1 MKTFSII
8 LAAIFITWSG
18 AIQAQEPEGTP
29 PPKTGD
35 EPAQLEPKAEEKT
48 APAVGDKIEP
58 KVGEKQ
64 EARVE
69 EKKDVH
75 KEARKDL
82 PLKFKGDLRYR
93 HETIDLT
100 DENANHRHRIRL
112 RFGAFSEISD
122 QLEFGFQIASGA
134 GDPIST
140 NQTLS
145 PAFTK
150 KPLTIDL
157 AYFNYKP
164 IEGLSVVVGK
174 MKNPV
179 FRPGDSQLVWDS
191 DLTPE
196 GLALSFTRKISS
208 MKVFATGVA
217 FWNADRKGDED
228 DAYILGGQGG
238 VELKFGA
245 FEIVASGALYNYTKI
260 LGYGPVYD
268 DDSFGNTLDAN
279 TLYANDYNLLD
290 AGLELRGKL
299 ASLPFSVFG
308 QFVQNLAADE
318 EKTAFYAGF
327 SIGEAKKAKGW
338 RLQYNFRSLQRDA
351 VFATFSDSDFIGGG
365 TGGAGHVV
373 SAELAINS
381 NMLLGLTVQRSTLD
395 DDAET
400 DYTRVQ
406 LDLGV
411 KF

>member
-1 MKTFSII
+1 MKTFSITI
-8 LAAIFITWSG
+8 LAVLITWSG
-18 AIQAQEPEGTP
+18 ALLAQEPEGTP
-29 PPKTGD
+29 PPAASDVPVKI
-35 EPAQLEPKAEEKT
+35 EPNAEEKT
-48 APAVGDKIEP
+48 PPAVEEKMEP
-58 KVGEKQ
+58 KEGEKPVTP
-64 EARVE
+64 VE
-69 EKKDVH
+69 EKK
-75 KEARKDL
+75 EAVKDI
-82 PLKFKGDLRYR
+82 PLKFKGNLRYR

-100 DENANHRHRIRL
+100 DEEANHRHRIRL
-112 RFGAFSEISD
+112 RFGVFSEINQ
-122 QLEFGFQIASGA
+122 QLEFGFQMASGT

-164 IEGLSVVVGK
+164 VEGLSIVGGK
-174 MKNPV
+174 MKNPM
-179 FRPGDSQLVWDS
+179 FRPGDSQLMWDS

-196 GLALSFTRKISS
+196 GLSLSFARKISS

-228 DAYILGGQGG
+228 DAHILGGQGG
-238 VELKFGA
+238 LEMKFGA
-245 FEIVASGALYNYTKI
+245 FQIVVAGALYNYTKI

-268 DDSFGNTLDAN
+268 DNAFGNTLDAN

-299 ASLPFSVFG
+299 AGLPFSVFG

-318 EKTAFYAGF
+318 EKTAFLAGF
-327 SIGEAKKAKGW
+327 SIGEAKIPMGW

-365 TGGAGHVV
+365 TGGSGHMV
-373 SAELAINS
+373 SAEFAISS

-406 LDLGV
+406 VDLGV